1 MGQFPAEGLV
11 LSCGETEFLHAP
23 HGFAP
28 NPGLGGVGK
37 TSFSTHH
44 LSKTNAMDQ
53 AFAWYQIFRRL
64 GKRNLKVAKP
74 LVSATH
80 GTKALS
86 LLKKNP
92 PHRGEEEK
100 EGRRKT
106 RLKLGIYS
114 KRSQQNVAHGQLH
127 NREERRRS
135 EGLLGTIKFLWW
147 QPLLGRQGTEVAF
160 RVLRTKR
167 WRL

>member
-1 MGQFPAEGLV
+1 MPHMTLPQILTMGSREDIIL
-11 LSCGETEFLHAP
+11 
-23 HGFAP
+23 
-28 NPGLGGVGK
+28 N
-37 TSFSTHH
+37 TSPEQNQRYGS
-44 LSKTNAMDQ
+44 S
-53 AFAWYQIFRRL
+53 AFAWYQIFRTL
-64 GKRNLKVAKP
+64 GKRNRKVAKP
-74 LVSATH
+74 LVSVTH
-80 GTKALS
+80 GTKVLS

-92 PHRGEEEK
+92 PHQGEEER

-147 QPLLGRQGTEVAF
+147 QPRLGRQGTKVAF

-167 WRL
+167 WCL

>member
-1 MGQFPAEGLV
+1 MWGDRVPACPTWLCPK
-11 LSCGETEFLHAP
+11 SWP
-23 HGFAP
+23 W
-28 NPGLGGVGK
+28 GVGK

-64 GKRNLKVAKP
+64 GKHNLKVAKP

>member
-1 MGQFPAEGLV
+1 MQEAWCSAVGRQS
-11 LSCGETEFLHAP
+11 SCMP
-23 HGFAP
+23 HMALP
-28 NPGLGGVGK
+28 QILTLGSREVIILN
-37 TSFSTHH
+37 TSPEQNQCHGS
-44 LSKTNAMDQ
+44 S
-53 AFAWYQIFRRL
+53 AFAWYQILRMI
-64 GKRNLKVAKP
+64 GKHDRKVAKP
-74 LVSATH
+74 LVSVTH
-80 GTKALS
+80 GMKAPS

-100 EGRRKT
+100 EGKRKT

-114 KRSQQNVAHGQLH
+114 KRSQQNVAYGQLH

-147 QPLLGRQGTEVAF
+147 QPRMGRQGTEVAF

-167 WRL
+167 WCL